1 MASYTIQPT
10 LIGASASLSPQLSFS
25 GSSILEIDESIST
38 GVTDDDIVL
47 AIDVS
52 AVKLFYIVSD
62 AAVTVET
69 NATDA
74 TGGNTLTLVA
84 NQPYFWH
91 TGSYDTFKLTADV
104 TIAYIT
110 NASGST
116 ANLKIRVIQDATP

>member
-1 MASYTIQPT
+1 MASYTITPT
-10 LIGASASLSPQLSFS
+10 LVGTSGSLSPSLSFS
-25 GSSILEIDESIST
+25 GSSLLEIEET
-38 GVTDDDIVL
+38 VANGATDDDIVL

-62 AAVTVET
+62 QAVTVET

-74 TGGNTLTLVA
+74 TGGNTLSLVA

-110 NASGST
+110 NASGSSAT
-116 ANLKIRVIQDATP
+116 IKIRCIQDATP